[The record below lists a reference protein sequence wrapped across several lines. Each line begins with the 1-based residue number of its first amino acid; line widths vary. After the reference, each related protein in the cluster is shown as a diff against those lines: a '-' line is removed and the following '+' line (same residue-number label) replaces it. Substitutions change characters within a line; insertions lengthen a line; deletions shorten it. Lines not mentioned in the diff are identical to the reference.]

1 MQDYALEVI
10 TRVLLHLVEYDL
22 AGEVVLGV
30 GEGALSQLFDA
41 RGADEGRAELVG
53 RVSALDH
60 SAVPELHSSL
70 ALVPH
75 RQRVQPRRYVEVVH
89 P

>member
-1 MQDYALEVI
+1 MQDDALEVVAW
-10 TRVLLHLVEYDL
+10 VLLHFVEYDL
-22 AGEVVLGV
+22 AGKVVLWV
-30 GEGALSQLFDA
+30 GEGALSALLDA
-41 RGADEGRAELVG
+41 CGADEGRAELVG
-53 RVSALDH
+53 RVSALYYV
-60 SAVPELHSSL
+60 AIGEFHSSF